1 MTDRTSIRRRAR
13 RAGLAVAAAIL
24 GLCALGTSAALA
36 QAPLAWQAPTGS
48 DSSSPGA
55 LGITAV
61 SCQSSSLCVAVDD
74 AGDVLSTTSPATGVW
89 GTPGEI
95 YPSASHLTGVSCPS
109 ATFCI
114 ATGKAGDAYSSAT
127 PTVQPWTIEAAI
139 DGTTQLN
146 GISCPTTA
154 LCVAVDN
161 SGNVLWSPTPGNS
174 ASWSTE
180 THAAGNTTALTA
192 VSCPLATLCVATDH
206 AGQVLASTNPT
217 GGSSSWQA
225 TTLSTVALNAVSCN
239 SSATCVAVSAGGTV
253 YATADPTTAPVTW
266 TATPIESPGPL
277 AGASCTDAG
286 VCVLVDHGGNAW
298 ESDTPIAARPGW
310 TMTSVDSNSPPTL
323 TSVSCLSAGFC
334 VATDVHGYTL
344 SATLPAPAVTTGS
357 GSASSQTTA
366 TLNATVN
373 PSDATLSDCHFD
385 YGTTTAYGLSVPC
398 TVVPSATGGTQAV
411 SAQLAGLNAST
422 TYHFRIAASSGVAS
436 ADGADATFATPAPL
450 KPSPSISGT
459 PAVGNTL
466 SCKPGVST
474 TAAETVAYQWTSD
487 TVAIAGATSPTYVI
501 VPTEQ
506 GHHISCQ
513 VTISGDGGSAS
524 AISGFDGVPSQ
535 TGGTINETFV
545 GTDKR
550 GANSVSAPVTCSS
563 QAPAGCT
570 IKLTLVG
577 IRTAHHLSEKV
588 AVGSVT
594 AKLAAGASKT
604 LSVTLNAAGRM
615 LLRKQHTLAV
625 TLTVSG
631 TVIGTLKA
639 TLQTAK
645 LTFTQKGGRLAA
657 HHRR

>member
-1 MTDRTSIRRRAR
+1 MTDSMSIRRRAL
-13 RAGLAVAAAIL
+13 RAALLLAATAAA
-24 GLCALGTSAALA
+24 CAIGVSAAQA
-36 QAPLAWQAPTGS
+36 QAPLAWQTPTGS

-61 SCQSSSLCVAVDD
+61 TCQSASLCVAVDD
-74 AGDVLSTTSPATGVW
+74 AGDVLSTTAPATGVW
-89 GTPGEI
+89 GHPAEI
-95 YPSASHLTGVSCPS
+95 HASASNLSAVSCPS

-114 ATGKAGDAYSSAT
+114 ATDMHGNAYDTTT
-127 PTVQPWTIEAAI
+127 PTVQPWTLESAI

-146 GISCPTTA
+146 GISCPTTS
-154 LCVAVDN
+154 LCVAVDS
-161 SGNVLWSPTPGNS
+161 SGNVRWSPTPGNS
-174 ASWSTE
+174 ASWTTE
-180 THAAGNTTALTA
+180 THVAGNTTALTA
-192 VSCPLATLCVATDH
+192 VACPLATLCVATDH
-206 AGQVLASTNPT
+206 AGQVLASTDPT
-217 GGSSSWQA
+217 TASSWQA
-225 TTLSTVALNAVSCN
+225 TTLSTVQLNAVSCN
-239 SSATCVAVSAGGTV
+239 SSATCVAVSAAGTV
-253 YATADPTTAPVTW
+253 YTTADPSTAPVTW

-277 AGASCTDAG
+277 SGASCTDAG
-286 VCVLVDHGGNAW
+286 MCVLVDHGGNAW
-298 ESDTPIAARPGW
+298 ESDTPTAARPGW
-310 TMTSVDSNSPPTL
+310 TMTPVDSNSPPTL

-334 VATDVHGYTL
+334 IATDVHGYTL

-357 GSASSQTTA
+357 GSASAQTAA

-373 PSDATLSDCHFD
+373 PNDATLSDCHFD
-385 YGTTTAYGLSVPC
+385 YGTTTSYGSSVPC

-411 SAQLAGLNAST
+411 SAQPAGLNAST

-459 PAVGNTL
+459 PAVGDTL

-474 TAAETVAYQWTSD
+474 TAAETVSYQWTSD
-487 TVAIAGATSPTYVI
+487 TTVIVGATSATYVI
-501 VPTEQ
+501 APTDQ
-506 GHHISCQ
+506 GHHIGCQ

-535 TGGTINETFV
+535 TGATINETLV

-563 QAPAGCT
+563 EAPAGCT
-570 IKLTLVG
+570 IKLALVG
-577 IRTAHHLSEKV
+577 IKTAHHLSQKV
-588 AVGSVT
+588 AVGSAT
-594 AKLAAGASKT
+594 DKLAAGASKT

-645 LTFTQKGGRLAA
+645 LTFTQKGRRVAA

>member
-1 MTDRTSIRRRAR
+1 MTGTTSIRRRAR
-13 RAGLAVAAAIL
+13 RTGFALAAAIASA
-24 GLCALGTSAALA
+24 CALGASAAQA
-36 QAPLAWQAPTGS
+36 QAPLAWQTPIGS
-48 DSSSPGA
+48 DTSSPGV

-74 AGDVLSTTSPATGVW
+74 AGDVLSTTSPATNDWGV
-89 GTPGEI
+89 PGQI
-95 YPSASHLTGVSCPS
+95 HPSPSPLTAVSCPS

-114 ATGKAGDAYSSAT
+114 ATDNAGGAYSSTAPTT
-127 PTVQPWTIEAAI
+127 PPWTSGNI
-139 DGTTQLN
+139 DGTTALT
-146 GISCPTTA
+146 GVSCPSA
-154 LCVAVDN
+154 SLCVAVDY
-161 SGNVLWSPTPGNS
+161 SGY
-174 ASWSTE
+174 
-180 THAAGNTTALTA
+180 
-192 VSCPLATLCVATDH
+192 
-206 AGQVLASTNPT
+206 VLASSTPGT
-217 GGSSSWQA
+217 LTTASWP
-225 TTLSTVALNAVSCN
+225 SMHVDSGHHLNAVSCP
-239 SSATCVAVSAGGTV
+239 SATLCAAVDDAGRVLISVNPTSAPWVPTPLTGGGALTGVSCNASGLCVAIAANGSV
-253 YATADPTTAPVTW
+253 YASADAGSATPTW
-266 TATPIESPGPL
+266 SATPID
-277 AGASCTDAG
+277 AGSQLDAVSCTDAG
-286 VCVLVDHGGNAW
+286 LCVLVDHSGNAL
-298 ESDTPIAARPGW
+298 ESDNPTASQPSWPLTAIDPGRA
-310 TMTSVDSNSPPTL
+310 V

-334 VATDVHGYTL
+334 VAADILGYTL
-344 SATLPAPAVTTGS
+344 AATLPAPSVTTGS

-366 TLNATVN
+366 TMNASVSPN
-373 PSDATLSDCHFD
+373 DATLSDCHFD
-385 YGTTTAYGLSVPC
+385 YGTSTAYGSSVPC

-411 SAQLAGLNAST
+411 SAQLTGLNAST
-422 TYHFRIAASSGVAS
+422 TYHFRIAASSGVAT

-459 PAVGNTL
+459 PAVGSTL

-474 TAAETVAYQWTSD
+474 TAAETVGYQWTSN
-487 TVAIAGATSPTYVI
+487 TVAIVGATSPTYVI
-501 VPTEQ
+501 ATADQ

-513 VTISGDGGSAS
+513 VTISGDGASVS

-535 TGGTINETFV
+535 TGATIHETLV

-563 QAPAGCT
+563 QASAGCT

-577 IRTAHHLSEKV
+577 IRTAHHLSVKV

-594 AKLAAGASKT
+594 AKLATGASKT

-615 LLRKQHTLAV
+615 LLKKQHKLAV

-645 LTFTQKGGRLAA
+645 LTFTQKGRRVAA